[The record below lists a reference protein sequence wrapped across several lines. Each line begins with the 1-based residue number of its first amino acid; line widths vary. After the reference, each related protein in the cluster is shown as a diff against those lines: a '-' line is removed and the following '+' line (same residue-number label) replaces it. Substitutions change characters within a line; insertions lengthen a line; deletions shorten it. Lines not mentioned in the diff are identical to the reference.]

1 MKYYLIGE
9 RLIHSLSQVIHG
21 KMGFDYSLK
30 EIPRDKI
37 AEFMTSGT
45 ECGFNVTIPYKKDVL
60 PYLTSVSETA
70 VKAGCVNTVLKT
82 DKTIAGFN
90 TDAYGLKY
98 LFNRKG
104 VSLEGKNVLIAG
116 NGATAGTASYVCES
130 AGAKRVERVS
140 RKGRINFDNCY
151 ELFPDAEIIINATP
165 VGMFPN
171 DGGTPV
177 ILKKFKNLSFVAD
190 CVYNPLRTRLYQTA
204 EQLGINCSDGLP
216 MLVAQALLSEKIW
229 KGDLKDDFDGA
240 LEEIEPLIKD
250 IAGARENVVLIGMP
264 SCGKS
269 TTGKIIAEKLGREFI
284 DTDRLVAVKTGK
296 TAGEYINAYGLDAFR
311 KVESEVIASIDSV
324 GAVIATGGGSV
335 LDPENVFALKKNG
348 RVFYIERELSHLSVR
363 NRPVSQSRDLSELY
377 RERKPVYEKTAD
389 YTVKFNENSRNCAE
403 RIIKLY
409 ENTRY

>member
-30 EIPRDKI
+30 EIARDKI

-70 VKAGCVNTVLKT
+70 GKAGCVNTVLKT
-82 DKTIAGFN
+82 EKTIAGFN

-190 CVYNPLRTRLYQTA
+190 CVYNPLRTRLIQTA

>member
-9 RLIHSLSQVIHG
+9 KLIHSLSQVIHG
-21 KMGFDYSLK
+21 KMGFDYTLK

-37 AEFMTSGT
+37 SEFMTSGT

-60 PYLTSVSETA
+60 PYLSSVSETT
-70 VKAGCVNTVLKT
+70 KNAGCVNTVVKT
-82 DKTIAGFN
+82 DKEIKGFN
-90 TDAYGLKY
+90 TDVYGLKY
-98 LFNRKG
+98 LFKRKG
-104 VSLEGKNVLIAG
+104 VSLKGKNVLISG
-116 NGATAGTASYVCES
+116 NGATAGTAQYICES
-130 AGAKRVERVS
+130 DGAKRVERVS
-140 RKGRINFDNCY
+140 RRGLVNFENCY

-171 DGGTPV
+171 DGETPV
-177 ILKKFKNLSFVAD
+177 DLKRFKNLSFVAD
-190 CVYNPLRTRLYQTA
+190 CVYNPLRTRLIQTA
-204 EQLGINCSDGLP
+204 EQLGVNCSDGLP
-216 MLVAQALLSEKIW
+216 MLVAQAILSEKIW
-229 KGDLKDDFDGA
+229 NGELTDDFDGV
-240 LEEIEPLIKD
+240 LNETEPLIKWL
-250 IAGARENVVLIGMP
+250 AEARENIVLIGMP

-269 TTGKIIAEKLGREFI
+269 TTGKIIAEKLGRKFI

-296 TAGEYINAYGLDAFR
+296 SAGEYINAYGLSEFR
-311 KVESEVIASIDSV
+311 KVESEVIASITDS

-335 LDPENVFALKKNG
+335 LDDENVFALKKNG
-348 RVFYIERELSHLSVR
+348 RVFYIERELSHLSVK

-409 ENTRY
+409 ESTRY